1 MLVQVLVIFVQK
13 DIIVLIQRQR
23 CHVQLVHTMIRQVKL
38 LILLVMNAHKEN
50 IPMLL
55 QQNLVRPVHLV
66 KVTPGRVTVV
76 VLTVATVN
84 MEDGVAVQNIVEM
97 VAVYMDGKLDLLKL
111 VVLPPVQLQVKIA
124 ILVIVI

>member
-1 MLVQVLVIFVQK
+1 
-13 DIIVLIQRQR
+13 
-23 CHVQLVHTMIRQVKL
+23 MIRQVKL

-55 QQNLVRPVHLV
+55 QQNLVRPVQLV

>member
-1 MLVQVLVIFVQK
+1 MQHLVLHVQQ

-23 CHVQLVHTMIRQVKL
+23 CHVQLVDTMIRQV
-38 LILLVMNAHKEN
+38 ILLLPLVKNAHKEN
-50 IPMLL
+50 MPMLL

-76 VLTVATVN
+76 VMTVATVN
-84 MEDGVAVQNIVEM
+84 MVHGVAVQKIVEM
-97 VAVYMDGKLDLLKL
+97 VAIYMDGKLDLLEL